1 MSDTINGL
9 WVALATPIAAD
20 GTVDHAG
27 LVRHAKALTAAGCDG
42 FVPFGTTGEG
52 TSFSAAERLA
62 AIEAMLAG
70 GIEPGR
76 IGLGTGCPAITDTIA
91 LTRGALA
98 LGLHHVLILPPYFYR
113 DVDAQ
118 GIEDAFAAIIDG
130 VGDSRLR
137 TTLYSIPQVSG
148 VGVPP
153 LVAANLR
160 QRFGVM
166 LAGVKD
172 SSAVFENFRAF
183 RAAAPELAIVVGNE
197 ADIGRAATGA
207 RDVHRR
213 GCAGADAVG
222 AGVDAGALHADAEID
237 HCGADGRGGVVA
249 HAAAIARRRSGDW
262 PAHRG
267 CDGECR
273 LGQGSISLNSRQ
285 TGGQP
290 PNPVA
295 ACVCRGA
302 NALVRSRRAA

>member
-1 MSDTINGL
+1 MSDTIHGL

-27 LVRHAKALTAAGCDG
+27 LVRHARALTAAGCDG

-52 TSFSAAERLA
+52 TSFSASERLA

-130 VGDSRLR
+130 VADSRLR
-137 TTLYSIPQVSG
+137 TTLYNIPQVSG
-148 VGVPP
+148 VAVPP
-153 LVAANLR
+153 QVAANLR
-160 QRFGVM
+160 QRFGTM

-172 SSAVFENFRAF
+172 SSAVFESFRAY

-197 ADIGRAATGA
+197 ADIGRALAEGGA
-207 RDVHRR
+207 GTICGMANVVPQLVR
-213 GCAGADAVG
+213 AMFTNADALGPMQSVLALMQGPFLPVLKSVLAAQTGESGWSRVRPPLRAVDASVG
-222 AGVDAGALHADAEID
+222 QRIAAAMAGV
-237 HCGADGRGGVVA
+237 
-249 HAAAIARRRSGDW
+249 AAAK
-262 PAHRG
+262 
-267 CDGECR
+267 
-273 LGQGSISLNSRQ
+273 
-285 TGGQP
+285 
-290 PNPVA
+290 A
-295 ACVCRGA
+295 A
-302 NALVRSRRAA
+302 

>member
-1 MSDTINGL
+1 MSDTIHGL

-197 ADIGRAATGA
+197 ADIGRALAEGGA
-207 RDVHRR
+207 GTICGMANVMPQLVRAMFTD
-213 GCAGADAVG
+213 ADALGPMQSVLG
-222 AGVDAGALHADAEID
+222 LMQGPFMPTLKSIIAAQTGEAGWSRMRPPLRAVDPAIGQRI
-237 HCGADGRGGVVA
+237 
-249 HAAAIARRRSGDW
+249 AAAMAS
-262 PAHRG
+262 
-267 CDGECR
+267 
-273 LGQGSISLNSRQ
+273 
-285 TGGQP
+285 
-290 PNPVA
+290 VA
-295 ACVCRGA
+295 SAK
-302 NALVRSRRAA
+302 AA